1 MIVKDCYSS
10 SAEMALWRVDI
21 TNDAQGKSASEQ
33 QALPNNTR
41 LLKYADGQHV
51 STVAIGDWAFIS
63 TEDGTDTFNSGTVP
77 WHAYRQE
84 IIALNVIT
92 GEVRRLAHH
101 RSRSVDAEYRSQP
114 RVSAGWSG
122 KVVGF
127 ASNFNQPGGG
137 TPVVDIFAIPFPL
150 SSGGGATTQDVVW
163 TAIVQAVAGG
173 SSLSKTPPCDCSGG
187 AVSHQ
192 QITSGDGYVEFT
204 VGEMGTFW
212 IAGLSHGNPGVDGV
226 MDFAIRF
233 NGSNVDILE
242 KNSAGQWEYKAGDA
256 LYAPNDVFRVAV
268 VAGQVQYTQN
278 GAPLARDASIQ
289 LPPTYPLLLDA
300 SLRSDGATINNAVIS
315 GNLSP

>member
-10 SAEMALWRVDI
+10 FADMALWRVDI

-63 TEDGTDTFNSGTVP
+63 TEDGTDTFNSGTAG
-77 WHAYRQE
+77 WYAYRQE

-150 SSGGGATTQDVVW
+150 SSGGRRDHPGRRLDRYRP
-163 TAIVQAVAGG
+163 GG
-173 SSLSKTPPCDCSGG
+173 CR
-187 AVSHQ
+187 
-192 QITSGDGYVEFT
+192 
-204 VGEMGTFW
+204 W
-212 IAGLSHGNPGVDGV
+212 
-226 MDFAIRF
+226 
-233 NGSNVDILE
+233 
-242 KNSAGQWEYKAGDA
+242 
-256 LYAPNDVFRVAV
+256 
-268 VAGQVQYTQN
+268 
-278 GAPLARDASIQ
+278 Q
-289 LPPTYPLLLDA
+289 LPVQDATLRLLG
-300 SLRSDGATINNAVIS
+300 RGRV
-315 GNLSP
+315 SPANHVRRRLC